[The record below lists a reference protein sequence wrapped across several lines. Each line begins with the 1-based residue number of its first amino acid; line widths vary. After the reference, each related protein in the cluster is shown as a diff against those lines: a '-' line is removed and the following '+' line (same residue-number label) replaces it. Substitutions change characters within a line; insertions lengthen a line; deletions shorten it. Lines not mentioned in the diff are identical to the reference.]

1 MAMKTEYA
9 LTTIDGEPERI
20 SKNEAYR
27 LFTEIRRDLYDEDVE
42 NEFYERCRED
52 DIDLDDVPDE
62 KIAEAL
68 KPLQDAYAK
77 GREDRNDDWEDFL
90 AYLMNESDDE
100 ECLYG
105 TIVAKLG
112 FKLDYDD

>member
-1 MAMKTEYA
+1 MKTEYPV
-9 LTTIDGEPERI
+9 TTIDNEPEKI
-20 SKNEAYR
+20 SKEEAYR

-77 GREDRNDDWEDFL
+77 GREDGNDDWEDLL
-90 AYLMNESDDE
+90 AYLMNEDDDE
-100 ECLYG
+100 NCHYE
-105 TIVAKLG
+105 TILAKLG
-112 FKLDYDD
+112 IDPEYYD